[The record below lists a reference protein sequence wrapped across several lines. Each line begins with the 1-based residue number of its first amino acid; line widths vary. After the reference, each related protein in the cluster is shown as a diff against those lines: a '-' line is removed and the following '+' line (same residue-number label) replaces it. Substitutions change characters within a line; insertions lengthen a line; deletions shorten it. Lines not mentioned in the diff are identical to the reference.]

1 MEGGGGSE
9 VRERWREERW
19 TEREH
24 GMRRKRSQGAV
35 EGDVM
40 DKGGSRQRS
49 QETEEGAAMDRGGA
63 GYEEEA

>member
-1 MEGGGGSE
+1 
-9 VRERWREERW
+9 
-19 TEREH
+19 
-24 GMRRKRSQGAV
+24 MRRKRSQGAV

-40 DKGGSRQRS
+40 DRGGWRQRS